1 VARRETLKIGY
12 PGSVISV
19 NHYQGRRRDGGT
31 YTKPEAQAWM
41 TELGWVAKILH
52 LDDWKLPLH
61 ITCDGFFKDERSAP
75 DVHNLLKIIADA
87 IQEVSGI
94 NDKNYHMTAG
104 KRVIG
109 VREPPYLLIT
119 IRESGDVLLTI
130 PSIPGKSKSSGIG
143 ASGRV
148 NLRKRKKEG

>member
-1 VARRETLKIGY
+1 MAKKEVIKIGY

-19 NHYQGRRRDGGT
+19 NHYQGRRRGGGT

-61 ITCDGFFKDERSAP
+61 ITCDGFFRDERSAP
-75 DVHNLLKIIADA
+75 DVHNLLKVIADA

-109 VREPPYLLIT
+109 VKEHPYLLIT
-119 IRESGDVLLTI
+119 IRELAQSPPFT
-130 PSIPGKSKSSGIG
+130 SNKSTLEGIEVKS
-143 ASGRV
+143 RV
-148 NLRKRKKEG
+148 RLPKRKKEG